1 MATETSS
8 NGENWLARLA
18 ALSDRSRVRI
28 LRVLEQAEL
37 GVGELSRSLGMPQ
50 STVSRHLKPL
60 FELGYVN
67 KRSEGTASLYRLN
80 LEDPADKALWASTCD
95 QLGESEDF
103 ADDAVRLRQVM
114 LDRRIDSRSFFGRV
128 GGDWQSI
135 RRDLFGHGFSDDA
148 LLQLLP
154 ADWTVADLGC
164 GTGDAAERLA
174 PVVHRVRAVDREPA
188 MLKAARRR
196 LEAFDNIDFLE
207 GDLLDL
213 PIEND
218 SVDLAVLILVLH
230 HQEDPAGIMAEA
242 ARILKTRGR
251 LLIVDMVAHD
261 RTEFADEM
269 GHVHLGFDQEVLA
282 GWAAESGMS
291 CLKHQRMRPMAAGR
305 GPALFVSIYTC
316 TGD

>member
-1 MATETSS
+1 MANVTTT

-28 LRVLEQAEL
+28 LLTLEQAEL

-60 FELGYVN
+60 FELGFVN

-80 LEDPADKALWASTCD
+80 LVDPAIKALWKSTCE
-95 QLGESEDF
+95 QLGDAEDF
-103 ADDAVRLRQVM
+103 ADDAVRLRQVL

-154 ADWTVADLGC
+154 SEWVVADLGC

-174 PVVHRVRAVDREPA
+174 PVVSRVLAVDREPA
-188 MLKAARRR
+188 MLTAAQRR
-196 LEAFDNIDFLE
+196 LEAFSNIEFLE
-207 GDLLDL
+207 GDLLRL
-213 PIEND
+213 PIENA

-230 HQEDPAGIMAEA
+230 HQEDPAGIMRES
-242 ARILKTRGR
+242 ARILKPEGR
-251 LLIVDMVAHD
+251 LLIVDMMSHD
-261 RTEFADEM
+261 RTEFTEEM
-269 GHVHLGFDQEVLA
+269 GHIHLGFDEDALVEWGVDANLVC
-282 GWAAESGMS
+282 M
-291 CLKHQRMRPMAAGR
+291 KHHRMRPMASGR
-305 GPALFVSIYTC
+305 GPALFCSIFGRT
-316 TGD
+316 